1 MDIPITA
8 TELRSRLSQ
17 LPRLKLA
24 ALPTPLDELPALS
37 AHLEGPR
44 ILAKREDLTGLAFGG
59 NKIREFEYSIAQ
71 AVEGGYDVLVHG
83 AAAQS
88 NQSRQTAAVA
98 ARLGL
103 KSVIVG
109 RADAHAHP
117 QGNLLLS
124 HLFGAEVHLPA
135 PEDQAKTLEAI
146 MAELRTRGHKP
157 FNTSSDAALYR
168 SIAYVDGFLELWE
181 QLQERDILPDAIYL
195 CSGAHTHVGL
205 VVGAK
210 ALGLDLRIIGISP
223 SPRDDDQAALGLAA
237 LAAENAALLGLNL
250 EFAPEDL
257 ESYGVFAGPAYGV
270 MTDACREA
278 LQVMARN
285 EGLVL
290 DPTYTGKTAAGL
302 IAHIRAGWWNAGQT
316 VVFIHTGGTPA
327 LFAYSEELGLDF

>member
-1 MDIPITA
+1 M
-8 TELRSRLSQ
+8 
-17 LPRLKLA
+17 
-24 ALPTPLDELPALS
+24 
-37 AHLEGPR
+37 
-44 ILAKREDLTGLAFGG
+44 
-59 NKIREFEYSIAQ
+59 
-71 AVEGGYDVLVHG
+71 
-83 AAAQS
+83 
-88 NQSRQTAAVA
+88 
-98 ARLGL
+98 
-103 KSVIVG
+103 
-109 RADAHAHP
+109 
-117 QGNLLLS
+117 
-124 HLFGAEVHLPA
+124 
-135 PEDQAKTLEAI
+135 
-146 MAELRTRGHKP
+146 
-157 FNTSSDAALYR
+157 
-168 SIAYVDGFLELWE
+168 
-181 QLQERDILPDAIYL
+181 
-195 CSGAHTHVGL
+195 GL